1 MNTAALRDYN
11 LARMNELENIVKE
24 VLVPYGVK
32 RAYIF
37 GSVARGEENPQSDLD
52 MLLVFERPVG
62 LLAIA
67 RIERELS
74 ERLGRT
80 VEVVTEGALSPLLRA
95 IVEKERVLVYAKG

>member
-1 MNTAALRDYN
+1 MNPSALRDYN
-11 LARMNELENIVKE
+11 LTRMNELEDAIKE
-24 VLVPYGVK
+24 VLVPYGV
-32 RAYIF
+32 RRVYIF

-52 MLLVFERPVG
+52 MLLVFEKPVG

-80 VEVVTEGALSPLLRA
+80 VELVTEGALSPLLRA
-95 IVEKERVLVYAKG
+95 VVEKERVLVYEKG